1 MQGHWLM
8 FGGTPIDNKEGKIM
22 YDFDFA
28 SLTWSNATL
37 TGAPLQHRGVHAATC
52 HQGALVVVGGG
63 LFAGVSG
70 EHA

>member
-1 MQGHWLM
+1 M
-8 FGGTPIDNKEGKIM
+8 FGGTPIDNEEGKIM